1 MLSIKEVD
9 EFEEEDVLKEED
21 EEDVDLEFEIEAAKE
36 DQMEEQKMIKTS
48 RVRFKRLNCS
58 AHKVHLC
65 R

>member
-36 DQMEEQKMIKTS
+36 DQMEEQKMIKSS
-48 RVRFKRLNCS
+48 RVRFMIKLYIS
-58 AHKVHLC
+58 
-65 R
+65 